1 MDNLHD
7 LRAQAGKLEAGGHEE
22 AALTAYLRFAE
33 AADPPPDAGL
43 WSKIGRLQLRADRPG
58 DAVQSLER
66 ASVLFQDAGLRNNA
80 LALCHLLLRAEPD
93 RADLHLRVA
102 QLSAVQGY
110 QKDARGGY
118 LEFAE
123 LKQAAGEDDAA
134 VDALREYLGY
144 FPGDSAVRERLAALG
159 GELAP
164 PPADRGVADHVAMEL
179 APPLAAESVE
189 EASGIAPLEGFEPT
203 HAAEWDEAEPEP
215 RDSLP
220 LLDSAPEWE
229 PDAAPAG
236 VGALDDAT
244 EQDADEHEDEHN
256 DEEDLPLL
264 GFEMEPPLPEMK
276 TPEHPDPPADSAA
289 EEEAA
294 DPLLELRARL
304 QLDPVDLETHQAL
317 VALLEQRSAEEDLA
331 TALDEAAAAAAACGD
346 HALAA
351 DYAARL
357 SELRPDDLAAL
368 QRTAEHAFRSGDRPR
383 LVAAYLALGGHLE
396 AVSDLR
402 HAQTVYQRVL
412 RLDPGNQ
419 AAMQALH
426 ALAPPAPAGDP
437 YVDFGALV
445 LGEEESTR
453 FRVEAGFPTGDE
465 ERDFEEILDVFR
477 QQVLEKIDEQD
488 SASNYDLGVAF
499 KEMGLWDDA
508 IAQLQRALRGGAELL
523 PTLEVLGECYA
534 EKGDHALA
542 VRVLERAAQLPQV
555 EPRALIGVH
564 YLLGRSQQ
572 ALGATASAR
581 EYFQRVVA
589 VDPAFRDVEERLR
602 ALG

>member
-7 LRAQAGKLEAGGHEE
+7 LRTQAGKLEATGHEE

-33 AADPPPDAGL
+33 AADPPADGGL
-43 WSKIGRLQLRADRPG
+43 WSKIGRLQLRAERLD

-66 ASVLFQDAGLRNNA
+66 ASVLFEEAGLRNNA
-80 LALCHLLLRAEPD
+80 LALCHLVLRAEPQ
-93 RADLHLRVA
+93 RADLHLRGGR
-102 QLSAVQGY
+102 LSALQGY
-110 QKDARGGY
+110 QADAREGY
-118 LEFAE
+118 VQFAE
-123 LKQAAGEDDAA
+123 RKQAAGDDQAA

-144 FPGDSAVRERLAALG
+144 FAGDATVRERLAALG
-159 GELAP
+159 GDLAP
-164 PPADRGVADHVAMEL
+164 PPAEPPAADHLAMQVAL
-179 APPLAAESVE
+179 PPPADSADQPAV
-189 EASGIAPLEGFEPT
+189 APLEGLEPT
-203 HAAEWDEAEPEP
+203 NVAEWGEAEPEHA
-215 RDSLP
+215 DSLP
-220 LLDSAPEWE
+220 LLDAAPEWE
-229 PDAAPAG
+229 AEPARADHQ
-236 VGALDDAT
+236 ALDGEAQT
-244 EQDADEHEDEHN
+244 DEHQEA
-256 DEEDLPLL
+256 LPLL
-264 GFEMEPPLPEMK
+264 GFEMEPPLPELQGGNAQSS
-276 TPEHPDPPADSAA
+276 ELA
-289 EEEAA
+289 E
-294 DPLLELRARL
+294 PLAELRERL
-304 QLDPVDLETHQAL
+304 QRDPVDLEAHQAL
-317 VALLEQRSAEEDLA
+317 VARLEQRGGGEELTD
-331 TALDEAAAAAAACGD
+331 ALDEAAAAAAASGD

-351 DYAARL
+351 DYAARVA
-357 SELRPDDLAAL
+357 SLRPDDMAAL
-368 QRTAEHAFRSGDRPR
+368 QRSAEYAFRSGDRPR
-383 LVAAYLALGGHLE
+383 LVAAYLALGAHLE
-396 AVSDLR
+396 ALSDLR

-542 VRVLERAAQLPQV
+542 VRVLERAAQLSQV
-555 EPRALIGVH
+555 ERTALIGVH

-572 ALGATASAR
+572 ALGASASAR
-581 EYFQRVVA
+581 EHFQRVVS

-602 ALG
+602 ALD